1 MLRLYDYLPSGNGYK
16 VRLLLC
22 QLGLEF
28 ERVEIDIVRGETRI
42 PAFLALNPNR
52 RIPLM
57 VWPDGRRLT
66 ESNAI
71 IYHLARDTPYL
82 PDDAWSR
89 AQVLEWMFFEQ
100 YDHEPNIA
108 VARSWHI
115 KNLLNDHAHELPAR
129 LERGYHALNVMEQH
143 LAEAPFFVGRRYT
156 VADIALYA
164 YTHVAAEGGFDLT
177 GYPRVGAWLLRVAA
191 QPGHVRITDAVGR
204 LVPWP

>member
-22 QLGLEF
+22 QLGLDF
-28 ERVEIDIVRGETRI
+28 ERVEIDIVRGETRTA
-42 PAFLALNPNR
+42 AFLALNPNH
-52 RIPLM
+52 RIPM
-57 VWPDGRRLT
+57 VQWPDGRRLT

-71 IYHLARDTPYL
+71 IFHLAEATPYL
-82 PDDAWSR
+82 PDDPWGR
-89 AQVLEWMFFEQ
+89 AQVLEWLFFEQ

-115 KNLLNDHAHELPAR
+115 KKVLHEHRDELPAR

-143 LAEAPFFVGRRYT
+143 LAESPFFVGRRYT

-164 YTHVAAEGGFDLT
+164 YTHVAGEGGFDLS
-177 GYPRVGAWLLRVAA
+177 GYPRVRAWLERVAA
-191 QPGHVRITDAVGR
+191 QPGHVGITAAVGR
-204 LVPWP
+204 PVAWP

>member
-28 ERVEIDIVRGETRI
+28 ERVEIDVVRGETRTA
-42 PAFLALNPNR
+42 AFLALNPNH
-52 RIPLM
+52 RIPMLQ
-57 VWPDGRRLT
+57 WPDGRRLT

-71 IYHLARDTPYL
+71 IFHLAEATPYL
-82 PDDAWSR
+82 PDDPWGR
-89 AQVLEWMFFEQ
+89 AQVLEWLFFEQ

-115 KNLLNDHAHELPAR
+115 KNLVNEHRDELPAR

-143 LAEAPFFVGRRYT
+143 LAESPFFVGRRYT

-164 YTHVAAEGGFDLT
+164 YTHVAGEGGFDLN
-177 GYPRVGAWLLRVAA
+177 GYPRVRAWLERVAA
-191 QPGHVRITDAVGR
+191 QPGHVRITAAVGR
-204 LVPWP
+204 PVAWP